1 MESSQVRI
9 RRPGFTLVE
18 LLVVITVI
26 GVLIGLLLPAVQ
38 STRESSRRSTCAN
51 NIRQL
56 ALACHVY
63 ADSAGGFLPNSMRP
77 STVRLSWM
85 TRILPFIE
93 ESALFDKYDR
103 NANWSSNMPGEGH
116 TTANAVLVGTRLAVA
131 ECPSCPAS
139 SGNRYDADP
148 QPSTQPFAYPIA
160 NVRAGLSADGNTLV
174 SPGLFAA
181 PTDYSPVVYVDAALA
196 NLGAIPNENLATVA
210 ATLPPTAAGNTTRSP
225 GDGMLPKSY
234 GGGERPR
241 FGQVSDGVMN
251 TIMLAESAGRP
262 FVYRA
267 GRLADDGADVF
278 PTRRVNGGGWARPAS
293 DISLDGTSGGGATFR
308 SAPTEAINA
317 TNGESVETAP
327 FETGYYGI
335 DGGSEIYAFHSAG
348 ANVAFGDASVR
359 LVGEDVSLRVLAAL
373 VTRAGAEGVGNVAE

>member
-1 MESSQVRI
+1 MASSQVRV

-26 GVLIGLLLPAVQ
+26 ALLIGLLLPAVQ

-56 ALACHVY
+56 ALACHTY
-63 ADSAGGFLPNSMRP
+63 ADGAGGYLPNSNRP
-77 STVRLSWM
+77 ATVRMSWM

-93 ESALFDKYDR
+93 ESALFDRYDR
-103 NANWSSNMPGEGH
+103 NANWSSNVPGEGH
-116 TTANAVLVGTRLAVA
+116 PTANAVLVGTRLNVA
-131 ECPSCPAS
+131 ECPSCPA
-139 SGNRYDADP
+139 GGDKRYDADP
-148 QPSTQPFAYPIA
+148 QPGTQPFDYPLS
-160 NVRAGLSADGNTLV
+160 NVRAGVAADGATLV
-174 SPGLFAA
+174 TPGLFAA

-196 NLGAIPNENLATVA
+196 NVAGAPQDNLADVA
-210 ATLPPTAAGNTTRSP
+210 ATVPPTAAGNTTHSR
-225 GDGMLPKSY
+225 GDGMLPKNY

-241 FGQVSDGVMN
+241 FSHVSDGITN
-251 TIMLAESAGRP
+251 TVMLAESAGRP

-267 GRLADDGADVF
+267 GRLADDGVDVF
-278 PTRRVNGGGWARPAS
+278 PNRRVNGGGWARPAS

-308 SAPTEAINA
+308 SAPTEAVNA

-327 FETGYYGI
+327 FGTGYYGV
-335 DGGSEIYAFHSAG
+335 DGGSEIFAFHPGA

-359 LVGEDVSLRVLAAL
+359 SINADISLRTLAAL
-373 VTRAGAEGVGNVAE
+373 VTRAGNESTVRPGD